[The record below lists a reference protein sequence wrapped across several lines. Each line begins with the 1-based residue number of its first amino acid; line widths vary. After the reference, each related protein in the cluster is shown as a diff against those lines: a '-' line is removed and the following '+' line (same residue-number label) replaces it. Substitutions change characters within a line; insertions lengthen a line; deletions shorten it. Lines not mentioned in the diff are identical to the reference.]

1 MVESQKRKKRA
12 RPERSRVEY
21 AEGRKNGPLKGA
33 KWAESNGIFGQKWAE
48 SNGIF
53 GQIMRQNGDDR
64 SEDRVTEAQELG
76 NGKPPELMMLRLI
89 KFKRTKMTLPS
100 RRDS

>member
-1 MVESQKRKKRA
+1 MK
-12 RPERSRVEY
+12 Y
-21 AEGRKNGPLKGA
+21 AGGRKNWSFKGA

-64 SEDRVTEAQELG
+64 SEDRVTEAQEPG